1 MYKPSIIVKKRATI
15 EKPYKFLFCNKVNAN
30 MLHMCIMEGAIKYTI
45 KDINATLFRFVTTQ
59 MHDRNIIE
67 NISIQIKLPNPFKNT
82 GNRSKEYNTLINIIE
97 NLGVHL
103 LCTCTPNLN
112 YN

>member
-1 MYKPSIIVKKRATI
+1 
-15 EKPYKFLFCNKVNAN
+15 
-30 MLHMCIMEGAIKYTI
+30 MCIMEGAIKYRI
-45 KDINATLFRFVTTQ
+45 KEIKATLFRFVTTQ

-82 GNRSKEYNTLINIIE
+82 GKRSKEYNTLINIIE
-97 NLGVHL
+97 NLCVQVHSK
-103 LCTCTPNLN
+103 CTHNLN